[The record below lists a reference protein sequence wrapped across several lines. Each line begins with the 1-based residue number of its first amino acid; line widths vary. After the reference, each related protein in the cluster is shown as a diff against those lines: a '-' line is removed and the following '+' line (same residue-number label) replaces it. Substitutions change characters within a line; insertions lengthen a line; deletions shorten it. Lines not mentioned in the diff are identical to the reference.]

1 MRTFRRGFTLIE
13 LLVVI
18 AIIAVLIAL
27 LLPAVQAAREAARR
41 SQCTNNLK
49 QLGLAV
55 HNYHSAQNV
64 VPPSGERGWG
74 NEAPNTTDGS
84 ACTGGQILSPV
95 NRYSMK
101 CHLLPFLEQQVLFNA
116 MNFSQFPGPIDL
128 GDPNDPYN
136 DDSKGGTWK
145 KLGGQMN
152 FTAYSAKISSFVCPS
167 DPNPGNPNPS
177 VPSTNYPNN
186 YGGHRWYAQVAWAPN
201 GPAYFPGWDTLI
213 RNSVSFSDVTDG
225 LNSTAMF
232 SEWVKGPGNI
242 TSDGLGIVYE
252 SPGGFDCGQKDIN
265 TYPGP
270 AGLDLHLAQV
280 CRQQATVRVFGYKGE
295 YWHLM
300 DPGRGGF
307 YCHTMPP
314 NTKAC
319 RCWGGGGNYPVPYDQ
334 DTESI
339 IGASSGHPGGVNVLF
354 MDGSVRFV
362 KNSVNY
368 QVWLAIASTAQGET
382 VSSDQ
387 L

>member
-1 MRTFRRGFTLIE
+1 MKTFRRGFTLIE

-49 QLGLAV
+49 QLTLAV

-74 NEAPNTTDGS
+74 GEAPNSMDGS
-84 ACTGGQILSPV
+84 ACTAGLILSPV

-101 CHLLPFLEQQVLFNA
+101 CHLLPFIEQQVTFNA
-116 MNFSQFPGPIDL
+116 MNFSHYPGPINL
-128 GDPNDPYN
+128 NDPSDPYN
-136 DDSKGGTWK
+136 DDSGGGWK
-145 KLGGQMN
+145 QLGGLIN
-152 FTAYSAKISSFVCPS
+152 FTAYSTKINTLVCPS
-167 DPNPGNPNPS
+167 DPNPGNPNPT
-177 VPSTNYPNN
+177 VPSTSYGNN
-186 YGGHRWYAQVAWAPN
+186 YGGHRYYSQIAWTPN

-213 RNSVSFSDVTDG
+213 RNAISFNDVTDG

-232 SEWVKGPGNI
+232 SEWVRGPGNL
-242 TSDGLGIVYE
+242 TTDGLGTVYNA
-252 SPGGFDCGQKDIN
+252 GGDCGQYAPT
-265 TYPGP
+265 TYPGA
-270 AGLDLHLAQV
+270 AGMDLHLAQQ
-280 CRQQATVRVFGYKGE
+280 CRQNGNVRIFGYKGE

-314 NTKAC
+314 NTKSC
-319 RCWGGGGNYPVPYDQ
+319 RCWGGNAPLGLPYDQ
-334 DTESI
+334 DTETV
-339 IGASSGHPGGVNVLF
+339 IGASSGHPGGVNVAF

-368 QVWLAIASTAQGET
+368 QSWLAIASTAQAET
-382 VSSDQ
+382 VSADSF
-387 L
+387 